1 MNPTKMTVIYAST
14 VVPINFRNTI
24 TSSIIT
30 PAEFWSVL
38 EHKCRNP
45 APFVKSITSS
55 RVVKEDRDQ
64 SGQIT
69 GLTRLVTV
77 DEAFGAAEEIEE
89 VAVIKRPVMVSYFM
103 FIPLH
108 L

>member
-1 MNPTKMTVIYAST
+1 MTVIYAST
-14 VVPINFRNTI
+14 VVPINSRNTG
-24 TSSIIT
+24 TSNIIT

-64 SGQIT
+64 SGQIS

-77 DEAFGAAEEIEE
+77 DEAFGTAEEIEE